1 MDSSASTPLADYFWI
16 AGVESISYQDPLQT
30 LQPQQVEETIDEHG
44 ELESV
49 EASRNSAASR
59 TSHRHS
65 RQSSGNR
72 LSKLSLEKRFSAH
85 TLEDID
91 DNTRSNR
98 SSTTIKAPLQPTTS
112 VSSAATP
119 TQDSSSNGGA
129 ASGAGSRNEF
139 DFDQILVKFAVE
151 RENFLED
158 LSFSAGAKLHAR
170 PPMISP
176 RAEKI
181 RADET
186 EPSGRRSPLRGIKG
200 SIRRKL
206 SFRDMNSVRKPH
218 NTAQAASVR
227 ASKRLSNYNSVIP
240 PPEPLNSDPDM
251 HPLKRRFEPVL
262 LDRYPPRSATEEIL
276 RRGKFPDYVPM
287 FAFPNDIQIVSSDDR
302 PRSTWHGF
310 TMTSD
315 DNSKVYGIAIT
326 IWTVLKADTADEVE
340 KRCEQW
346 RQSHM
351 SDEERELAASLGKR
365 LAAERANLSQLL
377 AKLPGVPSGS
387 PAREVLDD
395 QISTVEEKIS
405 LMAEML
411 RPLRHGAASKID
423 GLTSGETGL
432 WVPRAYGILGRDS
445 TRMAFWK
452 EWLRAVIVPMTDGA
466 VLRIP
471 PSSPKVGR
479 WQPLERYVVNLCTEA
494 FSPLSSKTQVELGVR
509 ELPSLSPI
517 STNFPTIPT
526 TPISRNDSGFAVT
539 QTLREKRSGHFDEKS
554 RRSSSFGV
562 ADRNHPLHRPSLQ
575 YLNGHS
581 HTQSMS
587 ISAVSVD
594 SQSSY
599 GGYAPSTYA
608 QSTLAASTVM
618 PNMIVQPHLVRP
630 TKEQKANGQ
639 VFAFDINGFVKSL
652 PYDQQEYV
660 SMLRNTQGKR

>member
-16 AGVESISYQDPLQT
+16 AGVESISYQDPPQPP
-30 LQPQQVEETIDEHG
+30 QPQQVEETIDEHG
-44 ELESV
+44 EPEPA
-49 EASRNSAASR
+49 EASRNSVASR
-59 TSHRHS
+59 TPNRHS
-65 RQSSGNR
+65 RQSSANR
-72 LSKLSLEKRFSAH
+72 LSKLSLEKRFSTH
-85 TLEDID
+85 TLEDLD
-91 DNTRSNR
+91 DTTRSNR
-98 SSTTIKAPLQPTTS
+98 SSTTIKAPLQPTVS
-112 VSSAATP
+112 ASSAATA
-119 TQDSSSNGGA
+119 TQENSSNCGI
-129 ASGAGSRNEF
+129 SAGSASRTEF
-139 DFDQILVKFAVE
+139 DFDQMLVKFAVE

-158 LSFSAGAKLHAR
+158 LSFSAGAKLHSR

-181 RADET
+181 RAEES

-206 SFRDMNSVRKPH
+206 SFRDMNSVRKTS
-218 NTAQAASVR
+218 NTARAASVR
-227 ASKRLSNYNSVIP
+227 TSKRLSNYNSVIP

-326 IWTVLKADTADEVE
+326 IWTVLKADTAEEVE

-351 SDEERELAASLGKR
+351 SDEERELAASLGMR

-377 AKLPGVPSGS
+377 AQLPAVPSGS

-432 WVPRAYGILGRDS
+432 WVPRAYGILGRDP

-509 ELPSLSPI
+509 ELRLYARKEAANELPG
-517 STNFPTIPT
+517 
-526 TPISRNDSGFAVT
+526 SRNVDLFALFRCLSLENIITLFEWPPHTGYVT
-539 QTLREKRSGHFDEKS
+539 
-554 RRSSSFGV
+554 V
-562 ADRNHPLHRPSLQ
+562 CHPDHRP
-575 YLNGHS
+575 
-581 HTQSMS
+581 TQ
-587 ISAVSVD
+587 
-594 SQSSY
+594 
-599 GGYAPSTYA
+599 
-608 QSTLAASTVM
+608 
-618 PNMIVQPHLVRP
+618 
-630 TKEQKANGQ
+630 
-639 VFAFDINGFVKSL
+639 
-652 PYDQQEYV
+652 
-660 SMLRNTQGKR
+660 